1 MNVAALMSSEP
12 VVVGALDT
20 AQEAAR
26 RMYAHFIMT
35 LPVLEGGRLVGM
47 VTDRDLA
54 MRVVAAGKSS
64 QGTQVREIMT
74 RAPAT
79 CRCDDTIEAA
89 LEGMLSRCVRHLV
102 VVDDHGAVAGVL
114 SFEDLL
120 AHEES
125 GAMALRVLR
134 QVGTLRREMDETFKC
149 VQP

>member
-47 VTDRDLA
+47 VTDRDWP

-64 QGTQVREIMT
+64 QGTQVR
-74 RAPAT
+74 R
-79 CRCDDTIEAA
+79 
-89 LEGMLSRCVRHLV
+89 S
-102 VVDDHGAVAGVL
+102 
-114 SFEDLL
+114 
-120 AHEES
+120 
-125 GAMALRVLR
+125 
-134 QVGTLRREMDETFKC
+134 
-149 VQP
+149 